1 MQRHKLMENFSHLLF
16 DIPILMGFNTL
27 VANTWVL
34 FVNFNLAKNG
44 CKAVIMFLWHYTK
57 KKQC

>member
-1 MQRHKLMENFSHLLF
+1 MQRHKLVEKFSHLLF
-16 DIPILMGFNTL
+16 YIPILMGFNTL